1 MRPQSCGNKQR
12 LVSIKADKE
21 TQFSNMESKGPKH
34 EMMLILI
41 IKEMYKYQITM
52 LYTLNLYSYM
62 PIIYQKKKNWKKY
75 GKENLWNWMGRKM
88 FTSQDGS
95 YP

>member
-62 PIIYQKKKNWKKY
+62 PIIYQKKKKLEKIWQRKPMELDGKK
-75 GKENLWNWMGRKM
+75 NVH
-88 FTSQDGS
+88 
-95 YP
+95 

>member
-34 EMMLILI
+34 EMMLILK

-62 PIIYQKKKNWKKY
+62 PIIYQKKKKKLEKIWQRKPMELD
-75 GKENLWNWMGRKM
+75 GKKNVH
-88 FTSQDGS
+88 
-95 YP
+95 

>member
-1 MRPQSCGNKQR
+1 
-12 LVSIKADKE
+12 
-21 TQFSNMESKGPKH
+21 MESKGPKH
-34 EMMLILI
+34 EMMLILK

-62 PIIYQKKKNWKKY
+62 PIIYQKKKKNWKKY

>member
-41 IKEMYKYQITM
+41 IKETYKYQITM

-62 PIIYQKKKNWKKY
+62 PIIYQKKKKLEKIWQRKPMELDGKK
-75 GKENLWNWMGRKM
+75 NVH
-88 FTSQDGS
+88 
-95 YP
+95 